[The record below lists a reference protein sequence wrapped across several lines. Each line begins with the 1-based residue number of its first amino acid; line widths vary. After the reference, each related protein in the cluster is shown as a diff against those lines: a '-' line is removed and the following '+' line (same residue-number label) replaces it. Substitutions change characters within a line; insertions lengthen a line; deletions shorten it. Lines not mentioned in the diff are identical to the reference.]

1 MSIPAW
7 MRLAVNDQKAMKMAK
22 TMDDINITLRNVITE
37 GDSEVI
43 TRIPAIMNVIPHQMP
58 VPI

>member
-22 TMDDINITLRNVITE
+22 TMDNITITLRNTE
-37 GDSEVI
+37 GDSEDN